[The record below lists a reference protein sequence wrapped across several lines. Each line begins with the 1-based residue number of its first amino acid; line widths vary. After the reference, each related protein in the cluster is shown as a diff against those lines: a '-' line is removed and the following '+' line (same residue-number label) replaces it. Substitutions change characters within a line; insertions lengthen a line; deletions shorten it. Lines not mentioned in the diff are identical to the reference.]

1 MGNLQISIP
10 DSVRD
15 WIEAQVAAGRYSS
28 ASDYINALIRED
40 QQPRGLTQLA
50 LIDGEES
57 GTNERSVHTIADQAR
72 RRLSSEADLHI
83 SRERLPGR
91 KIDL

>member
-1 MGNLQISIP
+1 MTNLNIAVP

-15 WIEAQVAAGRYSS
+15 WIEAQVATGQYSS

-40 QQPRGLTQLA
+40 QQARELIQLR

-57 GTNERSVHTIADQAR
+57 GTSGRSVGKIADQAR
-72 RRLSSEADLHI
+72 RRLNCDADLQI
-83 SRERLPGR
+83 SRDRLAGR
-91 KIDL
+91 KVDL